1 MRDFLTRVNIE
12 GFDVGKYIDNHR
24 DNATALPNIAISLS
38 GGGYRALLNDAG
50 ALAAFDSRTSNS
62 TSAGHLGGLLQASTY
77 VSALSGGGWLIGS
90 IYANNFTSVEAIINQ
105 GTNSPI
111 WQFQNSLF
119 EGPPTKGIQILS
131 TGQYFENLVSTV
143 NDKADSKAGDFNTSI
158 TDIYGR
164 GLSFQL
170 IDASDGAPAYTF
182 SSIQNDTD
190 FSAGNAPMP
199 ILVSDERSPGDLI
212 ISLNATNF
220 EFNPFEMGSFD
231 PTTYGFAPLKYIG
244 SNFSAGELAQDQGCV
259 AGFDNLGFV
268 MGTSSSLFN
277 QIFLSLGSFK
287 NLPDILLNAVSGIL
301 TRLGKDGN
309 DIADYS
315 PNPFYHYH
323 NETNPSAN
331 RERLTLVDGG
341 EDGQNI
347 PFNPVIQPMRHV
359 DVIFAVDSSGDT
371 VEADDPSQN
380 WPNGTSLVATYERST
395 STIMNRTS
403 FPYIP
408 GQDTFVALGMNNR
421 PAFFGCNS
429 SNVTEGDNIPPLI
442 VYLPNSPY
450 VFWSNQSTFGKLDY
464 NIEER
469 NGMIENGYD
478 VVTQANSSRSGA
490 SNWPTC
496 VGCAVLSRSLERNGE
511 AIPQVCQQCF
521 TDYCWNGTTVAT
533 SAPYLPEMLLAE
545 VDTDSGAGA
554 FVPNVLG
561 LALAAAVSGYLMI

>member
-1 MRDFLTRVNIE
+1 
-12 GFDVGKYIDNHR
+12 
-24 DNATALPNIAISLS
+24 
-38 GGGYRALLNDAG
+38 
-50 ALAAFDSRTSNS
+50 
-62 TSAGHLGGLLQASTY
+62 
-77 VSALSGGGWLIGS
+77 
-90 IYANNFTSVEAIINQ
+90 
-105 GTNSPI
+105 
-111 WQFQNSLF
+111 
-119 EGPPTKGIQILS
+119 
-131 TGQYFENLVSTV
+131 
-143 NDKADSKAGDFNTSI
+143 
-158 TDIYGR
+158 
-164 GLSFQL
+164 
-170 IDASDGAPAYTF
+170 
-182 SSIQNDTD
+182 
-190 FSAGNAPMP
+190 
-199 ILVSDERSPGDLI
+199 
-212 ISLNATNF
+212 
-220 EFNPFEMGSFD
+220 
-231 PTTYGFAPLKYIG
+231 
-244 SNFSAGELAQDQGCV
+244 
-259 AGFDNLGFV
+259 